1 MYVTP
6 TNRTYRTELARR
18 GIAPR
23 TILAAPTKAHIQ
35 RAARDWT
42 TQLAPQRT
50 SIRLNVCNS
59 THTVLKQYR
68 FRPLAAG
75 GAAPLP
81 DHQSIFQGMADT
93 LSELYHL
100 RVDFVDLE
108 ILKEKKRVI
117 IRYTINGT
125 GPTAGT
131 YYSME
136 QGLTDI
142 VGNSTIQSE
151 LEAQLNQYAC
161 SGVDMQEAPQ
171 QLDKVATEN
180 TMRIRCAEH
189 DVAILD
195 KDRAVQHVATDPLD
209 PVARAAQEDALA

>member
-68 FRPLAAG
+68 FRPLAG

-81 DHQSIFQGMADT
+81 DHQKIFQGVADT

-131 YYSME
+131 YAME

-171 QLDKVATEN
+171 RLDKFATEN

-195 KDRAVQHVATDPLD
+195 ADRAVRHVATDPLD